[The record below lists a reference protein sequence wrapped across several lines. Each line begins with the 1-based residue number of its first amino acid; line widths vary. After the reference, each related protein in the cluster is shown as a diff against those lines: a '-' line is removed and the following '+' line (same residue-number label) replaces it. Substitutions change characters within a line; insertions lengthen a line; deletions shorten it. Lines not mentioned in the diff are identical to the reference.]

1 MSYIYIYIYVVSRLR
16 VKSGKLF
23 IKVIKVR
30 YAPYYKQDTTFL
42 RFNQC
47 KVIRTEKSKLQNQA
61 VRTVRDAVMLLL
73 LHRL

>member
-1 MSYIYIYIYVVSRLR
+1 MILI
-16 VKSGKLF
+16 
-23 IKVIKVR
+23 IKKIHSSS
-30 YAPYYKQDTTFL
+30 L

-61 VRTVRDAVMLLL
+61 MRTVRDAVMLLL